1 MKETF
6 KEIMKRILY
15 KLTSLKT
22 WIAIWA
28 MVMFSWMF
36 VTKQPEFA
44 ELGWGL
50 LLLIGEDVVAN
61 VVQKKI
67 NK

>member
-1 MKETF
+1 MEEKETPLW
-6 KEIMKRILY
+6 KRLLI

-22 WIAIWA
+22 WIALWS
-28 MVMFSWMF
+28 MFMF
-36 VTKQPEFA
+36 TYMLFTKQEAFA

-50 LLLIGEDVVAN
+50 LALIGGDVVAN

-67 NK
+67 I

>member
-1 MKETF
+1 MEETPLW
-6 KEIMKRILY
+6 KRVLI

-28 MVMFSWMF
+28 MVIFTYML
-36 VTKQPEFA
+36 VTKQAAFA
-44 ELGWGL
+44 DLGWGL
-50 LLLIGEDVVAN
+50 LALIGGDVVAN
-61 VVQKKI
+61 VIQKKI